1 MSVIWVSDPQR
12 ILTSTP
18 LSSRGS
24 AVLRVIPMGQAPIYR
39 CISWQPSDKQLGL
52 LSINLYIKMQH
63 NHSLVLNEVF
73 IFFPEGFLFP
83 SFLQILFEISP
94 MIETRQFG
102 SFVSTLRN
110 HKKPSHPLKLKYCQ
124 FRIKSHLHSIASEL
138 VCLCEFSFSI
148 LYIW

>member
-1 MSVIWVSDPQR
+1 MI
-12 ILTSTP
+12 
-18 LSSRGS
+18 RGS
-24 AVLRVIPMGQAPIYR
+24 AVLRVVPMGQAPIYR
-39 CISWQPSDKQLGL
+39 CISWQPSDKQLDF
-52 LSINLYIKMQH
+52 LSINLYIKMQL

-73 IFFPEGFLFP
+73 IFFPEGFFFP
-83 SFLQILFEISP
+83 SFKQILFEISP

-124 FRIKSHLHSIASEL
+124 FRIKSNFIQSQVNWFVCAS
-138 VCLCEFSFSI
+138 FPSRP